1 MHMKMEIKLV
11 IIFHHHHD
19 EKNKQTQY
27 SMKKRKQTKKDGG
40 KYAEHNMKN
49 MNVFFGNMQADEFQI
64 DILFHFFFLSIIIV
78 QLVTKIFIQN
88 QIEKKLVLI
97 RNRNWP
103 K

>member
-64 DILFHFFFLSIIIV
+64 DILFHFFFFGISHFFNSDFFLFLHFFPFHIG
-78 QLVTKIFIQN
+78 LF
-88 QIEKKLVLI
+88 
-97 RNRNWP
+97 
-103 K
+103 